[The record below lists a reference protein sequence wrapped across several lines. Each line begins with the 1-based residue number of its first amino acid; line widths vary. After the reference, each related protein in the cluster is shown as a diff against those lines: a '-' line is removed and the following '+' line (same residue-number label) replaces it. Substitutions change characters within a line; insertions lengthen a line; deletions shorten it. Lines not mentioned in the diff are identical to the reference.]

1 MDRRRNRFPLQSEKN
16 PRSGSTDDCIFSG
29 DFKLNL
35 CYVTCYDGALF
46 SVMGHVITSNRS
58 DFLLQVKIK
67 KVVWGRPYEPAA
79 AGGLSQAATGSVLAK
94 GHDEC

>member
-1 MDRRRNRFPLQSEKN
+1 MPHYHQ
-16 PRSGSTDDCIFSG
+16 I
-29 DFKLNL
+29 
-35 CYVTCYDGALF
+35 ALF

-67 KVVWGRPYEPAA
+67 KVVWGRSYEPAA

-94 GHDEC
+94 GMMNVEVGSPQPKKAPYLYAFRMSLQKMVLCQILGC

>member
-1 MDRRRNRFPLQSEKN
+1 MPHSHQ
-16 PRSGSTDDCIFSG
+16 I
-29 DFKLNL
+29 
-35 CYVTCYDGALF
+35 ALF

-67 KVVWGRPYEPAA
+67 KVVWGRSYEPAA

-94 GHDEC
+94 GMMNVEVGSPQPKKAPYLYAFRISLQKIP

>member
-1 MDRRRNRFPLQSEKN
+1 MPHYQQ
-16 PRSGSTDDCIFSG
+16 I
-29 DFKLNL
+29 
-35 CYVTCYDGALF
+35 ALF

-67 KVVWGRPYEPAA
+67 KGVWGRSYEPAA

-94 GHDEC
+94 GMMNVEVGSPQPKKATYLYDFRISLQKIP